1 MAKEMKYRDVLKD
14 KEFCKHLFFGL
25 INRFGDSLDAIAFT
39 WITYQITH
47 SASWAALMY
56 GLNVIPNII
65 VQPLAGPI
73 VERLDKKKVI
83 VSTHILRGLVI
94 SAFVIMYLT
103 GIVNPLIMAA
113 FTLVITTIESFNMPA
128 AGAFTPLLVQKEK
141 LAHAM
146 SLRST
151 LDSVVQLVGTG
162 VAGVIIAKLGAQT
175 AMMIDA
181 ATFFT
186 AAFGIMTVRTLAE
199 READSDVS
207 SSETVYAAKENLT
220 QKDVSAKQSYF
231 SMLQDGLSYVFK
243 NRIILNVCLAV
254 VLMNLFLVPLN
265 ALQAPIAE
273 EIYGLG
279 SELLSVIGIA
289 AAIGGIIGSII
300 IPGIMDKF
308 SVKSIIVVGGVTLG
322 GFMYLLSRGSILGG
336 AVIPGYLWAG
346 TCFFMMVVAGTVIG
360 GSINIQFVKTC
371 DAQYLARAGSVLG
384 ALSVAA
390 TPVGSFVVSALSV
403 KLSPAFMLGAGG
415 IMLAA
420 IGIIAAVS
428 KIDFEIIKKD
438 ETVPNATQTI

>member
-1 MAKEMKYRDVLKD
+1 M
-14 KEFCKHLFFGL
+14 
-25 INRFGDSLDAIAFT
+25 
-39 WITYQITH
+39 
-47 SASWAALMY
+47 
-56 GLNVIPNII
+56 
-65 VQPLAGPI
+65 
-73 VERLDKKKVI
+73 
-83 VSTHILRGLVI
+83 
-94 SAFVIMYLT
+94 
-103 GIVNPLIMAA
+103 
-113 FTLVITTIESFNMPA
+113 TI
-128 AGAFTPLLVQKEK
+128 
-141 LAHAM
+141 
-146 SLRST
+146 
-151 LDSVVQLVGTG
+151 
-162 VAGVIIAKLGAQT
+162 
-175 AMMIDA
+175 
-181 ATFFT
+181 
-186 AAFGIMTVRTLAE
+186 RTLAE

-300 IPGIMDKF
+300 IPGLMDKF

-360 GSINIQFVKTC
+360 GSISIQFVKTC

-390 TPVGSFVVSALSV
+390 TPVGSFAVSALSV

-438 ETVPNATQTI
+438 ETVPNAAQTI